1 MSANPLAGRV
11 LSPAHR
17 DDIVSFSVV
26 CAPASGMDPHRF
38 REVMWDLPLEQALPT
53 DQTRRQVAAEL
64 RSHGIEVKD
73 SRSPILFAKCT
84 VATFESIFGGTLVRA
99 ELPGDRER
107 GSDTTFAIVLAP
119 DSPPPST
126 ARIEGAMFLTL
137 MPPPQTAA
145 PRIPNVATGLNLH
158 LPGDIAQLTG
168 AAAVHRQRTGG
179 QPATGAGVTAAVID
193 SGFAIHPYFTDH
205 AYQIQRMA
213 AWDAADPAS
222 DPSVHGTWVLAN
234 LLACA
239 PDVSAVGIKHNRVDC
254 GFATALFDTAAK
266 VVSLSWYYELD
277 PADPMPDYL
286 WALHALIKLAVTDLN
301 TVVVVAAGNGPS
313 QTFPA
318 SMAEV
323 IAVGGVTL
331 DPTDGFSVWV
341 DSSAYIGTFKKGR
354 HVPDVC
360 GIAASMMLP
369 AAVTPTH
376 PEGWRDK
383 EGATSAATAQVAGV
397 AALLIQKDP
406 TRTPAQVRTLIKQ
419 NATDIKAGVTAGGVA
434 AALGTDLAT
443 GAGLVNA
450 LDAWNAI

>member
-1 MSANPLAGRV
+1 MPTDPLAGRV
-11 LSPAHR
+11 LSPAHPG
-17 DDIVSFSVV
+17 DIVSFSVV
-26 CAPASGMDPHRF
+26 CSPASGMEPARF
-38 REVMWDLPLEQALPT
+38 RKVMWDLPLEQTLPSE
-53 DQTRRQVAAEL
+53 QTRRQVATAL
-64 RSHGIEVKD
+64 RAHGIEVKD
-73 SRSPILFAKCT
+73 SKSPILFAKCT

-107 GSDTTFAIVLAP
+107 GSDSTIAIVLAP

-126 ARIEGAMFLTL
+126 ARIEGAIFLIL
-137 MPPPQTAA
+137 APPPLTAA
-145 PRIPNVATGLNLH
+145 PRIPYVASGLNLH

-168 AAAVHRQRTGG
+168 AAAVHRERTGG
-179 QPATGAGVTAAVID
+179 EPATGAGVTVAVVD
-193 SGFAIHPYFTDH
+193 SGFAPHPYFTDH
-205 AYQIQRMA
+205 AYRIERVA
-213 AWDAADPAS
+213 AWDAAAPAS
-222 DPSVHGTWVLAN
+222 DPSVHGTWVIAN

-254 GFATALFDTAAK
+254 GFATALFETAAK
-266 VVSLSWYYELD
+266 VISLSWYYELD

-286 WALHALIKLAVTDLN
+286 WSLHTLIKVAVNLLN

-318 SMAEV
+318 SMTEV

-331 DPTDGFSVWV
+331 DAADALSVWV
-341 DSSAYIGTFKKGR
+341 DSSAYVGTFKRGR

-360 GIAASMMLP
+360 GIAGSMMLP
-369 AAVTPTH
+369 AGITSTH

-406 TRTPAQVRTLIKQ
+406 SLSPVQVGTTLK
-419 NATDIKAGVTAGGVA
+419 NKATDILAGTTASGVA
-434 AALGTDLAT
+434 AAGGPDLAT
-443 GAGLVNA
+443 GGGLVNA
-450 LDAWNAI
+450 LDAWNAT